1 MERKEH
7 THTHTPKKPQT
18 PNSSLTGSR
27 NCRFTNQSPSNISVT
42 EKRQSYLGTKCPTA
56 FLKFYVNEKIG
67 VNFLQLTRPQ
77 HFLRG
82 AGSCR
87 VDWSPIT
94 RVFLLLFIC
103 IISFRNHP
111 RSPEVHGSPVK
122 YFLRHK
128 YMLHSLENLVQ
139 PGRQPESVFRLFFDW
154 HDLTASLLFI
164 YMRYSCDR
172 MGRIYTEMLSICSAL
187 PHHLYHAGTVP
198 CRKHW
203 SLSICI
209 LG

>member
-1 MERKEH
+1 MPYSILEVLRKWENRC
-7 THTHTPKKPQT
+7 Q
-18 PNSSLTGSR
+18 L
-27 NCRFTNQSPSNISVT
+27 FTTYKTSALF
-42 EKRQSYLGTKCPTA
+42 KRCS
-56 FLKFYVNEKIG
+56 
-67 VNFLQLTRPQ
+67 
-77 HFLRG
+77 
-82 AGSCR
+82 SCR

-128 YMLHSLENLVQ
+128 YMLHSLENLAQ

-187 PHHLYHAGTVP
+187 PHHLYHAGTAP
-198 CRKHW
+198 CGKHW